1 MMVGQSPVDGHTIS
15 TSGRELGRYAAPAL
29 TFNGSAAAFI
39 VVSSK
44 IGRVVGGAHES
55 LIWPSGNRG
64 QKSSDIN
71 GQHFH

>member
-15 TSGRELGRYAAPAL
+15 TSGRESGQHAAAL

-71 GQHFH
+71 GQRFH